1 MGPLILMSYHVLGT
15 NLLTSYAVKE
25 LKADVEKEI
34 QSLPEEQ
41 RAAAHTEFAVFVVH
55 NKLKEKAAE
64 LPAELP

>member
-1 MGPLILMSYHVLGT
+1 MSYHVLGT
-15 NLLTSYAVKE
+15 NLFGWSCLLTSYAVKE
-25 LKADVEKEI
+25 LKADVEREI